1 MIDSK
6 NIDLYNNIFSFF
18 LGIFLILII
27 NQLINKPSMIIIENN
42 KDKN

>member
-18 LGIFLILII
+18 IGVFLILII
-27 NQLINKPSMIIIENN
+27 NQIINKPSMVIIENKLN
-42 KDKN
+42 

>member
-18 LGIFLILII
+18 IGVFLILII
-27 NQLINKPSMIIIENN
+27 NQIINKPSTIIIENQLN
-42 KDKN
+42 